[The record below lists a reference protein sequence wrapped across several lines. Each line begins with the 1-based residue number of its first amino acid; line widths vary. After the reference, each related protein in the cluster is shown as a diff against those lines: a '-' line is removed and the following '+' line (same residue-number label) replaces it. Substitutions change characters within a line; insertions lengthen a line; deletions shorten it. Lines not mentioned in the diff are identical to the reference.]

1 MHPELE
7 FANNNSLYALYA
19 GNPAG
24 YRALLEE
31 HDVPLHPELI
41 EKARKTPA
49 VHKVPTVAGG
59 EE

>member
-7 FANNNSLYALYA
+7 FANNNSLYELYA
-19 GNPAG
+19 SNPAA

-31 HDVPLHPELI
+31 HDVKLHTELV
-41 EKARKTPA
+41 EKARNTPA
-49 VHKVPTVAGG
+49 VHKLPAIAGG